1 MCIRDRFRAVRPV
14 AALFSPM
21 AKNREIDDHFF
32 FFSAPLALVI
42 LAEDKTNG
50 LLAAQNME
58 FVAEAHGLGVLY
70 SGFFTAAANASP
82 KIKKAIG
89 VPKGKRVAMTLVPVS
104 YTHLHLHVSFLKNSI
119 YGND

>member
-1 MCIRDRFRAVRPV
+1 M
-14 AALFSPM
+14 
-21 AKNREIDDHFF
+21 
-32 FFSAPLALVI
+32 I

-82 KIKKAIG
+82 KIKKALG
-89 VPKGKRVAMTLVPVS
+89 VPKGKRVAMTLVLGYPDI
-104 YTHLHLHVSFLKNSI
+104 HFLRSTPHKRL
-119 YGND
+119 DVRFL